1 MDSNL
6 NKSMNKIKLAVLAAI
21 LILAAVLR
29 FYKLDQVPPSLNW
42 DEIAAGYNAYTIAN
56 WGADEYGNKFPLVFK
71 SFEDDKH
78 PVHIYLTAPIIKI
91 FGLSDFST
99 RASNAAI
106 GVLAVFAIY
115 LLGKELFKNDI
126 AGLFSALFLVVS
138 PYAIHYSR
146 GLWEANFALFFFIAG
161 FALFYGGLKKNN
173 WLIPLSFISWGLSFF
188 SYHSAKVV
196 VPPTVFFV
204 CIIHFKELIKNKK
217 VLIWSI
223 LVVLLFIG
231 LTIKNPKILGFAR
244 INQTTFSKETTDK
257 YGGYVKTVFNNYKGY
272 FNYSYLFDRG
282 DQNPRGSVKVIG
294 QFYKID
300 LILSLVGLIVL
311 VLKKKWKTLFILFSW
326 LALSPVPGSVSTLET
341 NSTRG
346 IFMIAP
352 VILLSA
358 YGATT
363 LILLIRKNW
372 ARAGIA
378 AILITFL
385 CWEAGHYLNYYFKTY
400 PIKEAIEWQYGM
412 KQIVEY
418 VKAHPEYDE
427 VYMTAERQEPYIF
440 YLFYLKTPL
449 PLYLSTFK
457 YNETASR
464 PANTIAGYSKFHFG
478 LWDPIESRPISHV
491 LYVVTPAEYTGLRY
505 KPLFETVYA
514 VKYPSGSDAYF
525 LVTARSTFN

>member
-1 MDSNL
+1 
-6 NKSMNKIKLAVLAAI
+6 MNKIKFVVLAAI

-29 FYKLDQVPPSLNW
+29 FYKLGEVPASLNW
-42 DEIAAGYNAYTIAN
+42 DEVAAGYNAYTIAN
-56 WGADEYGNKFPLVFK
+56 WGADEYGNKFPLIFK

-78 PVHIYLTAPIIKI
+78 PVHIYLTAPIVKI

-99 RASNAAI
+99 RASSAAI

-115 LLGKELFKNDI
+115 FLGRTLFKNDI
-126 AGLFSALFLVVS
+126 AGLFAALFLAVS

-146 GLWEANFALFFFIAG
+146 GLWEANFALFFLIAG
-161 FALFYGGLKKNN
+161 VGTFLIGIKKNN
-173 WLIPLSFISWGLSFF
+173 WLVLLSFVFWGLSFF

-196 VPPTVFFV
+196 VPPVVFLF
-204 CIIHFKELIKNKK
+204 CAIHFKELIKNKK
-217 VLIWSI
+217 ILIWSI
-223 LVVLLFIG
+223 IIVLLFIG

-244 INQTTFSKETTDK
+244 INQTTFSKEVTTK
-257 YGGYVKTVFNNYKGY
+257 YGGYIGTVVNNYKSY
-272 FNYSYLFDRG
+272 FSYSYLFDRG

-294 QFYKID
+294 EFYRID
-300 LILSLVGLIVL
+300 LFLSLIGILAL
-311 VLKKKWKTLFILFSW
+311 AWCKKWKTLFILFSW
-326 LALSPVPGSVSTLET
+326 LVCSPLPGAVSTLET
-341 NSTRG
+341 NATRG

-352 VILLSA
+352 VILFSA
-358 YGATT
+358 FGAGT
-363 LILLIRKNW
+363 LVLLVRKNW

-378 AILITFL
+378 AVLIAFL

-418 VKAHPEYDE
+418 VKVHLEYDE

-464 PANTIAGYSKFHFG
+464 PANTIASYSKFHFG
-478 LWDPIESRPISHV
+478 IWDPIESRPISHV

-505 KPLFETVYA
+505 KPLFETVYT

-525 LVTARSTFN
+525 LVTARSTFDR